1 MLKSVFGWV
10 FVLTL
15 CAVAVVAQEK
25 GVDTQNDRIR
35 NQGAERAP
43 GQNGRNQTT
52 GTGRGIDFGKGRT
65 PEPLP
70 VANPYRF
77 TARRDIVMR
86 AVEELMQ
93 EQKLVLDTANSN
105 REEGVLV
112 TQPYSFVRGA
122 VVALAEI
129 SRYAELPRDTVR
141 GWTRGR
147 YTLLVEVRA
156 LDGVTTSVAV
166 NARVE
171 GRSDSAA
178 GSEWVSLAS
187 TGEAER
193 EFIVALV
200 EKITGAAPQTQ
211 P

>member
-1 MLKSVFGWV
+1 MLKRVFGLL

-15 CAVAVVAQEK
+15 GAAGALAQEK

-43 GQNGRNQTT
+43 GQNGRNQST

-65 PEPLP
+65 PAPIP

-77 TARRDIVMR
+77 TARRDIVIQ

-112 TQPYSFVRGA
+112 TQPYAFVRGA

-129 SRYAELPRDTVR
+129 SRYADLPRDSVR

-171 GRSDSAA
+171 GRSDSAS

-187 TGEAER
+187 NGEAER

-200 EKITGAAPQTQ
+200 EKITGGAPQTQ
-211 P
+211 

>member
-1 MLKSVFGWV
+1 MRVSKILFAMCLLSLAAPAAF
-10 FVLTL
+10 
-15 CAVAVVAQEK
+15 AQEK

-43 GQNGRNQTT
+43 GQNGRNQST

-65 PEPLP
+65 PAPVP

-77 TARRDIVMR
+77 TVRRDIVMR

-93 EQKLVLDTANSN
+93 ERKLVLDTANSN

-129 SRYAELPRDTVR
+129 GRYAELPRDAVR

-156 LDGVTTSVAV
+156 LDGATTSVAV

-171 GRSDSAA
+171 GRSDSAS

-193 EFIVALV
+193 EFIIALV
-200 EKITGAAPQTQ
+200 EKITGGAPQSQ
-211 P
+211 

>member
-1 MLKSVFGWV
+1 MLKRLTGLV
-10 FVLTL
+10 FVLAL
-15 CAVAVVAQEK
+15 CAVAVEAQEK

-43 GQNGRNQTT
+43 GQNGRNQST

-65 PEPLP
+65 PAPVP

-77 TARRDIVMR
+77 TVRRDIVMR

-93 EQKLVLDTANSN
+93 ERKLVLDTANSN

-129 SRYAELPRDTVR
+129 GRYAELPRDAVR

-156 LDGVTTSVAV
+156 LDGATTSVAV

-171 GRSDSAA
+171 GRSDSAS

-193 EFIVALV
+193 EFIIALV
-200 EKITGAAPQTQ
+200 EKITGGAPQSQ
-211 P
+211 

>member
-1 MLKSVFGWV
+1 MLKRVFALV
-10 FVLTL
+10 FVLALGTTAAL
-15 CAVAVVAQEK
+15 AQEK

-35 NQGAERAP
+35 NQGAARAP
-43 GQNGRNQTT
+43 GQNGRNQST
-52 GTGRGIDFGKGRT
+52 GTGRGIDFGGGRT
-65 PEPLP
+65 PAPTA

-77 TARRDIVMR
+77 TARRDIVLR

-112 TQPYSFVRGA
+112 TQPHSFVRGA
-122 VVALAEI
+122 VVALSEI

-200 EKITGAAPQTQ
+200 EKITGGAPQAQ

>member
-15 CAVAVVAQEK
+15 GCAGALAQEK

-43 GQNGRNQTT
+43 GQNGRNQNT

-65 PEPLP
+65 PALSP

-77 TARRDIVMR
+77 SSRRDVVLHS
-86 AVEELMQ
+86 VEELMQ
-93 EQKLVLDTANSN
+93 EQKLVLDSANSN
-105 REEGVLV
+105 RADGVLV
-112 TQPYSFVRGA
+112 SQPFSFVRGA
-122 VVALAEI
+122 VVAIAEI
-129 SRYAELPRDTVR
+129 SRYADLPRDNVR

-166 NARVE
+166 NARIE

-178 GSEWVSLAS
+178 GSEWVSLPS
-187 TGEAER
+187 NGEAER

-200 EKITGAAPQTQ
+200 EKLTGAPPPPAQ
-211 P
+211 

>member
-1 MLKSVFGWV
+1 MLKRVFGLL

-15 CAVAVVAQEK
+15 TAAGAFAQEK

-65 PEPLP
+65 PEPMP

-77 TARRDIVMR
+77 SARRDIVMR

-105 REEGVLV
+105 RDEGVLV
-112 TQPYSFVRGA
+112 TQPFSFVRGA

-166 NARVE
+166 NARIE

-187 TGEAER
+187 NGEAER
-193 EFIVALV
+193 EFIIALV
-200 EKITGAAPQTQ
+200 EKITGGAPQSQ

>member
-1 MLKSVFGWV
+1 MLKRFFGLV
-10 FVLTL
+10 FVLAL
-15 CAVAVVAQEK
+15 CAAGALAQEK

-43 GQNGRNQTT
+43 GQNGRNQSN
-52 GTGRGIDFGKGRT
+52 GAGRGIDFGKGRT

-93 EQKLVLDTANSN
+93 EQKLVLDTANSK
-105 REEGVLV
+105 REDGILV
-112 TQPYSFVRGA
+112 SQPYSFVRGA

-129 SRYAELPRDTVR
+129 GRYAELPRDAVR

-200 EKITGAAPQTQ
+200 EKITGGAPQAQ

>member
-1 MLKSVFGWV
+1 MLKRVFGLL
-10 FVLTL
+10 FLLTL
-15 CAVAVVAQEK
+15 CAAASPAQEK

-52 GTGRGIDFGKGRT
+52 GAGRGIDFGKGRT
-65 PEPLP
+65 PERVT

-77 TARRDIVMR
+77 TARRDIVLR

-129 SRYAELPRDTVR
+129 SRYAELPRDAVR

-147 YTLLVEVRA
+147 YKLLVEVRA

-171 GRSDSAA
+171 GRSDSAS

-187 TGEAER
+187 NGEAER
-193 EFIVALV
+193 EFIVALI
-200 EKITGAAPQTQ
+200 EKITGGAPQTQ
-211 P
+211 

>member
-1 MLKSVFGWV
+1 MLKSVFGCV
-10 FVLTL
+10 FALTL
-15 CAVAVVAQEK
+15 CAAAVVAQEK

-65 PEPLP
+65 PEPPL

-77 TARRDIVMR
+77 TARRDIVLR

-105 REEGVLV
+105 RDDGVLV
-112 TQPYSFVRGA
+112 SQPYSFVRGA

-129 SRYAELPRDTVR
+129 SRFAELPRDTVR

-147 YTLLVEVRA
+147 YTLIVEVRA

-171 GRSDSAA
+171 GRSDSAS

-187 TGEAER
+187 TGQAER
-193 EFIVALV
+193 DFITALV
-200 EKITGAAPQTQ
+200 EKITGGTPQTQ
-211 P
+211 Q